1 MVQPRE
7 DVTLRSGRAERF
19 QRIKSQV
26 EERRGHEVEQ
36 TAVMDELMD
45 SWEDGHTDTSE

>member
-1 MVQPRE
+1 MQPRE

-19 QRIKSQV
+19 QEIWNAI
-26 EERRGHEVEQ
+26 EDRRGHAVDK

-45 SWEDGHTDTSE
+45 EWETVDSAP